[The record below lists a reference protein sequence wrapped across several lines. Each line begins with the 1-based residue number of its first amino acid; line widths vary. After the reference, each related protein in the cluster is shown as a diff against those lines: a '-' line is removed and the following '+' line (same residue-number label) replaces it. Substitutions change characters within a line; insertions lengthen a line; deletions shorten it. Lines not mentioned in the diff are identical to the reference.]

1 MNRAFGRT
9 LKTMELAFLLGVSL
23 SAGGCEGTDTRD
35 KVDDAVEEV
44 AGKKNLDRYKQ
55 MKDDLGE
62 IQTQQTEKYQQL
74 DQAADD
80 K

>member
-1 MNRAFGRT
+1 MNRWFGYMKG
-9 LKTMELAFLLGVSL
+9 LMMILLVCMSL
-23 SAGGCEGTDTRD
+23 MPGGCEGTDTRE
-35 KVDDAVEEV
+35 KVDDTVEEM

-62 IQTQQTEKYQQL
+62 IQKRKTEKYRQL
-74 DQAADD
+74 DEDNDD

>member
-1 MNRAFGRT
+1 MNEWRRY
-9 LKTMELAFLLGVSL
+9 LKGWVLAFIVGLALV
-23 SAGGCEGTDTRD
+23 AGGCDGTDTRD
-35 KVDDAVEEV
+35 TVDDTVEEM

-62 IQTQQTEKYQQL
+62 IQTQQTEKYRQL
-74 DQAADD
+74 EEDTDD